1 MAPRMTPEGEASR
14 REAVLHAA
22 RWCFLNFGFAKTS
35 LDDIARR
42 AGISRTLLY
51 RMFKDKED
59 IFSSVFRHWLMSRLP
74 DAQAAAERSG
84 NARDRLL
91 DVCQAVA
98 IEPWKDMFGAPM
110 ASEFVDACDRI
121 DPEAAA
127 HHRRVATECVASV
140 LDDEP
145 AAEVFMLAFDGLL
158 ADDPPGD
165 VFEYRVRLL
174 VSRFAPA

>member
-1 MAPRMTPEGEASR
+1 MAPRLTVQSEAAR
-14 REAVLHAA
+14 RDAVLRAA

-35 LDDIARR
+35 LEDIGKR

-59 IFSSVFRHWLMSRLP
+59 IFSAVFRHWLMARLP

-84 NARDRLL
+84 NARERLL
-91 DVCQAVA
+91 DVCRAVA
-98 IEPWKDMFGAPM
+98 VEPWRDMFGAPM
-110 ASEFVDACDRI
+110 GSEFIEACNRI

-127 HHRRVATECVASV
+127 HHRRVATDCVAKV
-140 LDDEP
+140 LDDGP
-145 AAEVFMLAFDGLL
+145 AAEVFMLALDGLL

-165 VFEYRVRLL
+165 VFEDRAL
-174 VSRFAPA
+174 VLASRFAPN